1 MLILRTPREGVREN
15 ETRNRRGGQVRS
27 TARAYRGGPSREET
41 LKLSVCK
48 AITSERPSPSG
59 TRALRVEGEGGCRPR
74 KSLPRTKPPAGVGE
88 HPHPKAKKGMRAYCR
103 PMVAGVPPLAPS
115 WPLLGHTPFLFSV
128 SSSPTLP
135 LCSRYVTCLPA
146 RSLSPPPQTEEKRRP
161 FLTPP
166 PRTTVVVVVCSVLP
180 THPRPRIRY

>member
-1 MLILRTPREGVREN
+1 MLILRTPREGEREN

-27 TARAYRGGPSREET
+27 TARAYRGGPPREET

-59 TRALRVEGEGGCRPR
+59 TRALRVEREGEGGCRPR

-103 PMVAGVPPLAPS
+103 PMVAGVPPPLGSELAAS
-115 WPLLGHTPFLFSV
+115 GAHTFSSQCLFFSHSAPLLEVRNLSPCSLSV
-128 SSSPTLP
+128 SST
-135 LCSRYVTCLPA
+135 A
-146 RSLSPPPQTEEKRRP
+146 N
-161 FLTPP
+161 
-166 PRTTVVVVVCSVLP
+166 
-180 THPRPRIRY
+180 